1 MNLVKMMRTKN
12 NSSLAPLVSR
22 KDRSMMNITKQIARM
37 ALGFVLAS
45 IPMLAGCA
53 PTEIDWSEEVKLHD
67 GKIIVVK
74 RHEELG
80 LTGLP
85 LAHRGSRKYWLF
97 CYAPMN
103 IIWKSKPEYF
113 PEVFDIV
120 DGKAYVRVTI
130 SSCAS
135 CQLHGFPETSALYF
149 VWDGGA
155 WKKIDYKDFPPG
167 LRFNMLGSTHY
178 DDDGS
183 RDVRGLLTIGQK
195 ESRAPEMYWL
205 MRKKPEIVGLNDRV
219 TYLGPN
225 QPPVHAREACKQCN
239 GSGAIY
245 YGPAPTNEV
254 FLPASRT
261 DCK

>member
-1 MNLVKMMRTKN
+1 MKNLKQIFHRMTLGLV
-12 NSSLAPLVSR
+12 LAVVPLV
-22 KDRSMMNITKQIARM
+22 
-37 ALGFVLAS
+37 G
-45 IPMLAGCA
+45 GCA
-53 PTEIDWSEEVKLHD
+53 PTEIKWEEEVKLHD
-67 GKIIVVK
+67 GKIIVLN
-74 RHEELG
+74 RHEKLG
-80 LTGLP
+80 LSGLP
-85 LAHRGSRKYWLF
+85 LANRGSRKYWHF

-135 CQLHGFPETSALYF
+135 CQLHDYPETSALYF
-149 VWDGGA
+149 VWEGNA
-155 WKKIDYKDFPPG
+155 WKKIDYKDFPAG
-167 LRFNMLGSTHY
+167 LRFNMLGGTHY

-183 RDVRGLLTIGQK
+183 RDMRGLVTVEEK
-195 ESRAPEMYWL
+195 EKLAPEMYWV
-205 MRKKPEIVGLNDRV
+205 MRKKPEIVGLNDMV

-225 QPPVHAREACKQCN
+225 QPPVYAREACKQCN

-254 FLPASRT
+254 FLPASHNE
-261 DCK
+261 CK